1 MPVPRPG
8 RQSVQNKTERLSFHN
23 SGRLPFR
30 RYLSLTR
37 GGILEALTYRTGLFL
52 NLLGN
57 LVYMIVMFFLWRAIY
72 ASSPSTIVNGMT
84 FRDTLVYLTMAGA
97 IFSTLEV
104 YLVWKMG
111 RDIQSGQISLYFTK
125 PMDFFL
131 REFFYVSG
139 NVVIQLFLTLVPT
152 LLIVCIFTGWSI
164 PIGWN
169 LLVFTVS
176 LFLALLLNFSIDFIV
191 GTLCL
196 YTQSFWGINMVK
208 EVIVLLLSGATVP
221 IAFFPDAFRTVVS
234 YLPFQAMYNVPLQIL
249 ISHTYTWV
257 DYLRGLGV
265 QLFWVVVL
273 VAAGRI
279 FFRQSSKIITVNG
292 G

>member
-1 MPVPRPG
+1 VDNSSG
-8 RQSVQNKTERLSFHN
+8 RLLFNN
-23 SGRLPFR
+23 AGRLPFR

-37 GGILEALTYRTGLFL
+37 GGILESLTYRTGLFL

-164 PIGWN
+164 PLGWN
-169 LLVFTVS
+169 LLFFTAS

-208 EVIVLLLSGATVP
+208 EVIILLLSGATVP
-221 IAFFPDAFRTVVS
+221 IAFFPDTFRTVVL
-234 YLPFQAMYNVPLQIL
+234 YLPFQAIYNVPLQIL
-249 ISHTYTWV
+249 VSHTYTWA
-257 DYLRGLGV
+257 DYARGLGV

-273 VAAGRI
+273 VAAGRL

>member
-1 MPVPRPG
+1 MIASTR
-8 RQSVQNKTERLSFHN
+8 
-23 SGRLPFR
+23 RLPLR
-30 RYLSLTR
+30 RYFSLTR
-37 GGILEALTYRTGLFL
+37 AGILESFTFRSSLFL

-72 ASSPSTIVNGMT
+72 ASSPQTTVNGMT
-84 FRDTLVYLTMAGA
+84 FRETLVYLTMAGA
-97 IFSTLEV
+97 IFSTLDV

-139 NVVIQLFLTLVPT
+139 NVVVQLFLTLLPT
-152 LLIVCIFTGWSI
+152 FLIVCMFTGWTI
-164 PIGWN
+164 PLGWN
-169 LLVFTVS
+169 LMVFVPA
-176 LFLALLLNFSIDFIV
+176 LFLSLLLNFSIDFIV

-221 IAFFPDAFRTVVS
+221 LAFFPGTFRTVAS
-234 YLPFQAMYNVPLQIL
+234 FLPFQAMYNLPLQIL
-249 ISHTYTWV
+249 ISHTYTWA
-257 DYLRGLGV
+257 DYGRALGV

-273 VAAGRI
+273 VTLGRL

>member
-1 MPVPRPG
+1 MIASTR
-8 RQSVQNKTERLSFHN
+8 
-23 SGRLPFR
+23 RLPLR
-30 RYLSLTR
+30 RYFSLTR
-37 GGILEALTYRTGLFL
+37 AGILESFTFRSSLFL

-72 ASSPSTIVNGMT
+72 ASSPQTTVNGMT
-84 FRDTLVYLTMAGA
+84 FRETLVYLTMAGA
-97 IFSTLEV
+97 IFSTLDV

-139 NVVIQLFLTLVPT
+139 NVVVQLFLTLLPT
-152 LLIVCIFTGWSI
+152 FLIVCMFTGWTI
-164 PIGWN
+164 PLGWN
-169 LLVFTVS
+169 LLVFVPAI
-176 LFLALLLNFSIDFIV
+176 FLSLLLNFSIDFIV

-221 IAFFPDAFRTVVS
+221 LAFFPDTFRTVAS
-234 YLPFQAMYNVPLQIL
+234 FLPFQAMYNLPLQIL
-249 ISHTYTWV
+249 ISRTFTWA
-257 DYLRGLGV
+257 DYARAIGV

-273 VAAGRI
+273 VILGRL
-279 FFRQSSKIITVNG
+279 FFRYSSKIITVNG

>member
-1 MPVPRPG
+1 M
-8 RQSVQNKTERLSFHN
+8 
-23 SGRLPFR
+23 R
-30 RYLSLTR
+30 RYFSLTR
-37 GGILEALTYRTGLFL
+37 AGILETFTFRSSLFL

-72 ASSPSTIVNGMT
+72 ASSPQTTVNGLT
-84 FRDTLVYLTMAGA
+84 LRETLVYLTMAGA
-97 IFSTLEV
+97 IFSTLDV

-139 NVVIQLFLTLVPT
+139 NVVVQLFLTLLPT
-152 LLIVCIFTGWSI
+152 FFIVCMFTGWTI
-164 PIGWN
+164 PLGWN
-169 LLVFTVS
+169 LLVFVPA
-176 LFLALLLNFSIDFIV
+176 LFLSLLLNFSIDFIV

-208 EVIVLLLSGATVP
+208 EVIILLLSGATVP
-221 IAFFPDAFRTVVS
+221 LAFFPGTFRTVAS
-234 YLPFQAMYNVPLQIL
+234 FLPFQAMYNLPLQIL
-249 ISHTYTWV
+249 ISHTYTWA
-257 DYLRGLGV
+257 DYGRALGV

-273 VAAGRI
+273 VTLGRL
-279 FFRQSSKIITVNG
+279 FFRHASKIITVNG

>member
-1 MPVPRPG
+1 METSTR
-8 RQSVQNKTERLSFHN
+8 
-23 SGRLPFR
+23 RLPLR
-30 RYLSLTR
+30 RYFSLTR
-37 GGILEALTYRTGLFL
+37 AGILETFTFRSSLFL

-72 ASSPSTIVNGMT
+72 ASSPQTTVNGMT
-84 FRDTLVYLTMAGA
+84 FRETLVYLTMAGA
-97 IFSTLEV
+97 IFSTLDV

-139 NVVIQLFLTLVPT
+139 NVVVQLFLTLLPAF
-152 LLIVCIFTGWSI
+152 LIVCMFTGWTI
-164 PIGWN
+164 PLGWN
-169 LLVFTVS
+169 LLVFIPAI
-176 LFLALLLNFSIDFIV
+176 FLSLLLNFSIDFIV

-221 IAFFPDAFRTVVS
+221 LAFFPGTFRTVVS
-234 YLPFQAMYNVPLQIL
+234 FLPFQAMYNLPLQIL
-249 ISHTYTWV
+249 ISHTYTWA
-257 DYLRGLGV
+257 DYGRALGV

-273 VAAGRI
+273 VIIGRL
-279 FFRQSSKIITVNG
+279 FFRYSSKIITVNG

>member
-1 MPVPRPG
+1 MENNTG
-8 RQSVQNKTERLSFHN
+8 K
-23 SGRLPFR
+23 LPLR
-30 RYLSLTR
+30 RYFSQTR
-37 GGILEALTYRTGLFL
+37 GGILESLTFRTGLFL

-57 LVYMIVMFFLWRAIY
+57 MVYMVVMFFLWRAIY
-72 ASSPSTIVNGMT
+72 ASSPAAIVGGMT
-84 FRDTLVYLTMAGA
+84 FQDTLVYLTMAGA

-139 NVVIQLFLTLVPT
+139 NVIVQLFLTLIPT
-152 LLIVCIFTGWSI
+152 FFIVCIFTGWMI

-169 LLVFTVS
+169 LPVFMVS
-176 LFLALLLNFSIDFIV
+176 IFLSLLLNFSFDFIV

-208 EVIVLLLSGATVP
+208 EVIILLLSGATVP
-221 IAFFPDAFRTVVS
+221 IAFFPETFRTVVL

-257 DYLRGLGV
+257 DYAGSLGV
-265 QLFWVVVL
+265 QLFWVVIL
-273 VAAGRI
+273 VVIGRL
-279 FFRQSSKIITVNG
+279 FFKRSSRIITVNG

>member
-1 MPVPRPG
+1 MIASTR
-8 RQSVQNKTERLSFHN
+8 
-23 SGRLPFR
+23 RLPLR
-30 RYLSLTR
+30 RYFSLTR
-37 GGILEALTYRTGLFL
+37 AGILESFTFRSSLFL

-72 ASSPSTIVNGMT
+72 ASSPQTTVNGMT
-84 FRDTLVYLTMAGA
+84 FRETLVYLTMAGA
-97 IFSTLEV
+97 IFSTLDV

-139 NVVIQLFLTLVPT
+139 NVVVQLFLTLLPT
-152 LLIVCIFTGWSI
+152 FLIVCMFTGWTI
-164 PIGWN
+164 PLGWN
-169 LLVFTVS
+169 LLVFVPAI
-176 LFLALLLNFSIDFIV
+176 FLSLLLNFSIDFIV

-221 IAFFPDAFRTVVS
+221 LAFFPDTFRTVAS
-234 YLPFQAMYNVPLQIL
+234 FLPFQAMYNLPLQIL
-249 ISHTYTWV
+249 ISRTFTWA
-257 DYLRGLGV
+257 DYARAIGV

-273 VAAGRI
+273 VIIGRL
-279 FFRQSSKIITVNG
+279 FFRYSSKIITVNG

>member
-1 MPVPRPG
+1 METRT
-8 RQSVQNKTERLSFHN
+8 K
-23 SGRLPFR
+23 RLPFL
-30 RYLSLTR
+30 RYFSLTR
-37 GGILEALTYRTGLFL
+37 GGILEALTFRTGLFL

-72 ASSPSTIVNGMT
+72 ASSPSAAVNGMT
-84 FRDTLVYLTMAGA
+84 FMDTLVYLTMAGA

-111 RDIQSGQISLYFTK
+111 RDIQSGQLSLYFTK
-125 PMDFFL
+125 PMDFFF

-139 NVVIQLFLTLVPT
+139 NVVIQFFLTLLPT
-152 LLIVCIFTGWSI
+152 LLIVCIFTGWII
-164 PIGWN
+164 PLGWN
-169 LLVFTVS
+169 LPVFGLS
-176 LFLALLLNFSIDFIV
+176 LILSLLLNFSIDFIV

-221 IAFFPDAFRTVVS
+221 LAFFPETLRTAVL

-249 ISHTYTWV
+249 ISRTYTWT
-257 DYLRGLGV
+257 DYARSLGV
-265 QLFWVVVL
+265 QLFWVIL
-273 VAAGRI
+273 LIIAGRL
-279 FFRQSSKIITVNG
+279 FFRKSSKIITVNG